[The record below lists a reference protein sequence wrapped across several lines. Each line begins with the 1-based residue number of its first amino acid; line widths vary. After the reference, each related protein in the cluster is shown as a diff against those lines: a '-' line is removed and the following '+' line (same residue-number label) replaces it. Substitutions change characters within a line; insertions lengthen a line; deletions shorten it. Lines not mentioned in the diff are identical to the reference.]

1 MDTENLKKSEESSR
15 TSESVKPD
23 DPEYKVPAKKKKRKK
38 KGWIIFLVILIL
50 AAAGGTGYYFMERQK
65 PVNTVKTFLGD
76 VQKLNF
82 DGMKAQLQSNDMS
95 ALDHADITNDAYTAF
110 FQNVNQKMSF
120 DIKKTSFSLAN
131 GTANITAKIRYI
143 DGSDIYKETITEFLK
158 QIVSTAFSGEE
169 LTEEQTQQKLA
180 ALLEEKAGTL
190 EDKFAE
196 TEITYPLIKAGG
208 QWKIVALDAETV
220 KFMSAN
226 FTNVQDEINQSLVE
240 METADSQQTQT
251 DQSAD
256 SSSTIDMSND
266 KFTIHYKQHRVAK
279 DVSGASCLLVYYDYS
294 NNGTTASSAMV
305 DVNLHAYQNGQALT
319 AAIPESNDDAID
331 QFMAEVQ
338 PGQAVTVCQ
347 AFALADETDVTLEA
361 GEAFSFGGGT
371 VTSQTIKV
379 K

>member
-15 TSESVKPD
+15 TSETVIPD
-23 DPEYKVPAKKKKRKK
+23 DPEHKTPIKKKRKK
-38 KGWIIFLVILIL
+38 TGLIIFLTVLIL
-50 AAAGGTGYYFMERQK
+50 AAAGGVGYYFMERQK
-65 PVNTVKTFLGD
+65 PINTVKTFLGD
-76 VQKLNF
+76 IQKLNF
-82 DGMKAQLQSNDMS
+82 DGMKSQLQSNDMS
-95 ALDHADITNDAYTAF
+95 ALDNADITNNAYTAF
-110 FQNVNQKMSF
+110 FQNVNQKMTF
-120 DIKKTSFSLAN
+120 EIKKTSFSLTN

-180 ALLEEKAGTL
+180 ALLEEKAGTI

-196 TEITYPLIKAGG
+196 TEITYPLIKTGDG
-208 QWKIVALDAETV
+208 WKIVALDTETV

-240 METADSQQTQT
+240 METSDSQQEQT
-251 DQSAD
+251 EQTAD
-256 SSSTIDMSND
+256 SAGTIDMSND
-266 KFTIHYKQHRVAK
+266 KFSIHYKQHRVAK
-279 DVSGASCLLVYYDYS
+279 DVSGAPCLLVYYDYS
-294 NNGTTASSAMV
+294 NNGSSASSAMV
-305 DVNLHAYQNGQALT
+305 DVNLQAYQNGQALT
-319 AAIPESNDDAID
+319 AAIPESDDSAID

-347 AFALADETDVTLEA
+347 AFALIDETDVTLEA

-371 VTSQTIKV
+371 ITSQIIKI

>member
-15 TSESVKPD
+15 TSETVIPD
-23 DPEYKVPAKKKKRKK
+23 DPEHKTPIKKKRKK
-38 KGWIIFLVILIL
+38 TGLIIFLTVLIL
-50 AAAGGTGYYFMERQK
+50 AAAGGVGYYFMERQK
-65 PVNTVKTFLGD
+65 PINTVKTFLGD
-76 VQKLNF
+76 IQKLNF
-82 DGMKAQLQSNDMS
+82 DGMKSQLQSNDMS
-95 ALDHADITNDAYTAF
+95 ALDNADITNNAYTAF
-110 FQNVNQKMSF
+110 FQNVNQKMTF
-120 DIKKTSFSLAN
+120 EIKKTSFSLTN

-180 ALLEEKAGTL
+180 ALLEEKAGTI

-196 TEITYPLIKAGG
+196 TEITYPLIKTGDG
-208 QWKIVALDAETV
+208 WKIVALDTETV

-240 METADSQQTQT
+240 METSDSQQEQT
-251 DQSAD
+251 EQTAD
-256 SSSTIDMSND
+256 SAGTIDMSND
-266 KFTIHYKQHRVAK
+266 KFSIHYKQHRVAK
-279 DVSGASCLLVYYDYS
+279 DVSGAPCLLVYYDYS
-294 NNGTTASSAMV
+294 NNGSSASSAMV
-305 DVNLHAYQNGQALT
+305 DVNLQAYQNGQTLT
-319 AAIPESNDDAID
+319 AAIPESDDSAID

-347 AFALADETDVTLEA
+347 AFALIDETDVTLEA

-371 VTSQTIKV
+371 ITSQIIKI

>member
-1 MDTENLKKSEESSR
+1 MDTENLKKSEDSSR
-15 TSESVKPD
+15 TSETVIPD
-23 DPEYKVPAKKKKRKK
+23 DPEYKTPNRKKRKK
-38 KGWIIFLVILIL
+38 TGLIIFLAVLIL
-50 AAAGGTGYYFMERQK
+50 VAAGGVGYYFMERQK
-65 PVNTVKTFLGD
+65 PINTVKTFLGD
-76 VQKLNF
+76 IQKLNF
-82 DGMKAQLQSNDMS
+82 DGMKSQLQSNDMS
-95 ALDHADITNDAYTAF
+95 ALDNADITNNAYTAF
-110 FQNVNQKMSF
+110 FQNVNQKMTF
-120 DIKKTSFSLAN
+120 EIKKTSFSLAN

-180 ALLEEKAGTL
+180 ALLEEKAGTI

-196 TEITYPLIKAGG
+196 TEITYPLIKTGDG
-208 QWKIVALDAETV
+208 WKIVALDTETV

-240 METADSQQTQT
+240 METSDSQQGQT
-251 DQSAD
+251 EQTAD
-256 SSSTIDMSND
+256 SAGTIDMSND
-266 KFTIHYKQHRVAK
+266 KFSIHYKQHRVAK
-279 DVSGASCLLVYYDYS
+279 DVSGAPCLLVYYDYS
-294 NNGTTASSAMV
+294 NNGSSASSAMV
-305 DVNLHAYQNGQALT
+305 DVNLQAYQNGQTLT
-319 AAIPESNDDAID
+319 AAIPESDDSAID

-347 AFALADETDVTLEA
+347 AFALTDETDVTLEA

-371 VTSQTIKV
+371 ITSQIIKL

>member
-15 TSESVKPD
+15 TSETVIPD
-23 DPEYKVPAKKKKRKK
+23 DPEHKTPIKKKRKK
-38 KGWIIFLVILIL
+38 AGLIIFLTVLIL
-50 AAAGGTGYYFMERQK
+50 AAAGGVGYYFMERQK
-65 PVNTVKTFLGD
+65 PINTVKTFLGD
-76 VQKLNF
+76 IQKLNF
-82 DGMKAQLQSNDMS
+82 DGMKSQLQSNDMS
-95 ALDHADITNDAYTAF
+95 ALDNADITNNAYTAF
-110 FQNVNQKMSF
+110 FQNVNQKMTF
-120 DIKKTSFSLAN
+120 EIKKTSFSLAN
-131 GTANITAKIRYI
+131 GTANVTAKIRYI

-180 ALLEEKAGTL
+180 ALLEEKAGTVQ
-190 EDKFAE
+190 DKFAE

-208 QWKIVALDAETV
+208 YWKIVSLDAETV

-240 METADSQQTQT
+240 METSDSQQEQT
-251 DQSAD
+251 AQTTDSA
-256 SSSTIDMSND
+256 STIDMSND

-279 DVSGASCLLVYYDYS
+279 DVSGAPCLLVYYDYS
-294 NNGTTASSAMV
+294 NNGSSVSSAMV
-305 DVNLHAYQNGQALT
+305 DVNLQAYQNGQPLS
-319 AAIPESNDDAID
+319 AAIPESDDNAID

-371 VTSQTIKV
+371 ITSQIIKI

>member
-15 TSESVKPD
+15 TSETVIPD
-23 DPEYKVPAKKKKRKK
+23 DPEHKTPIKKKRKK
-38 KGWIIFLVILIL
+38 TGLIIFLTVLIL
-50 AAAGGTGYYFMERQK
+50 AAAGGVGYYFMERQK
-65 PVNTVKTFLGD
+65 PINTVKTFLGD
-76 VQKLNF
+76 IQKLNF
-82 DGMKAQLQSNDMS
+82 DGMKSQLQSNDMS
-95 ALDHADITNDAYTAF
+95 ALDNADITNNAYTAF
-110 FQNVNQKMSF
+110 FQNVNQKMTF
-120 DIKKTSFSLAN
+120 EIKKTSFSLAN
-131 GTANITAKIRYI
+131 GTANVTAKIRYI

-180 ALLEEKAGTL
+180 ALLEEKAGTVQ
-190 EDKFAE
+190 DKFAE

-208 QWKIVALDAETV
+208 YWKIVSLDAETV

-240 METADSQQTQT
+240 METSDSQQEQT
-251 DQSAD
+251 AQTTDSA
-256 SSSTIDMSND
+256 STIDMSND
-266 KFTIHYKQHRVAK
+266 KFTIHYKQHHVAK
-279 DVSGASCLLVYYDYS
+279 DVSGAPCLLVYYDYS
-294 NNGTTASSAMV
+294 NNGSSVSSAMV
-305 DVNLHAYQNGQALT
+305 DVNLQAYQNGQPLT
-319 AAIPESNDDAID
+319 AAIPESDDNAID

-371 VTSQTIKV
+371 ITSQIIKI

>member
-15 TSESVKPD
+15 TSETVIPD
-23 DPEYKVPAKKKKRKK
+23 DPEHKTPIKKKRKK
-38 KGWIIFLVILIL
+38 TGLIIFLTVLIL
-50 AAAGGTGYYFMERQK
+50 AAAGGVGYYFMERQK
-65 PVNTVKTFLGD
+65 PINTVKTFLGD
-76 VQKLNF
+76 IQKLNF
-82 DGMKAQLQSNDMS
+82 DGMKSQLQSNDMS
-95 ALDHADITNDAYTAF
+95 ALDNADITNNAYTAF
-110 FQNVNQKMSF
+110 FQNVNQKMTF
-120 DIKKTSFSLAN
+120 EIKKTSFSLAN
-131 GTANITAKIRYI
+131 GTANVTAKIRYI

-180 ALLEEKAGTL
+180 ALLEEKAGTVQ
-190 EDKFAE
+190 DKFAE

-208 QWKIVALDAETV
+208 YWKIVSLDAETV

-240 METADSQQTQT
+240 METSDSQQEQT
-251 DQSAD
+251 AQTTDSA
-256 SSSTIDMSND
+256 STIDMSND

-279 DVSGASCLLVYYDYS
+279 DVSGAPCLLVYYDYS
-294 NNGTTASSAMV
+294 NNGSSVSSAMV
-305 DVNLHAYQNGQALT
+305 DVNLQAYQNGQPLS
-319 AAIPESNDDAID
+319 AAIPESDDNAID

-371 VTSQTIKV
+371 ITSQIIKI

>member
-15 TSESVKPD
+15 TSETVIPD
-23 DPEYKVPAKKKKRKK
+23 DPEHKTPIKKKRKK
-38 KGWIIFLVILIL
+38 TGLIIFLTVLIL
-50 AAAGGTGYYFMERQK
+50 AAAGGVGYYFMERQK
-65 PVNTVKTFLGD
+65 PINTVKTFLGD
-76 VQKLNF
+76 IQKLNF
-82 DGMKAQLQSNDMS
+82 DGMKSQLQSNDMS
-95 ALDHADITNDAYTAF
+95 ALDNADITNNAYTAF
-110 FQNVNQKMSF
+110 FQNVNQKMTF
-120 DIKKTSFSLAN
+120 EIKKTSFSLAN
-131 GTANITAKIRYI
+131 GTANVTAKIRYI

-180 ALLEEKAGTL
+180 ALLEEKAGTVQ
-190 EDKFAE
+190 DKFAE

-208 QWKIVALDAETV
+208 YWKIVSLDAETV

-240 METADSQQTQT
+240 METSDSQQEQT
-251 DQSAD
+251 AQTTDSA
-256 SSSTIDMSND
+256 STIDMSND

-279 DVSGASCLLVYYDYS
+279 DVSGAPCLLVYYDYS
-294 NNGTTASSAMV
+294 NNGSSVSSAMV
-305 DVNLHAYQNGQALT
+305 DVNLQAYQNGQPLS
-319 AAIPESNDDAID
+319 AAIPESDDNAID
-331 QFMAEVQ
+331 QFMTEVQ

-371 VTSQTIKV
+371 ITSQIIKI

>member
-15 TSESVKPD
+15 TSETVIPD
-23 DPEYKVPAKKKKRKK
+23 DPEHKTPIKKKRKK
-38 KGWIIFLVILIL
+38 TGLIIFLTVLIL
-50 AAAGGTGYYFMERQK
+50 AAAGGVGYYFMERQK
-65 PVNTVKTFLGD
+65 PINTVKTFLGD
-76 VQKLNF
+76 IQKLNF
-82 DGMKAQLQSNDMS
+82 DGMKSQLQSNDMS
-95 ALDHADITNDAYTAF
+95 ALDNADITNNAYTAF
-110 FQNVNQKMSF
+110 FQNVNQKMTF
-120 DIKKTSFSLAN
+120 EIKKTSFSLAN
-131 GTANITAKIRYI
+131 GTANVTAKIRYI

-180 ALLEEKAGTL
+180 ALLEEKAGTVQ
-190 EDKFAE
+190 DKFAE

-208 QWKIVALDAETV
+208 YWKIVSLDAETV

-240 METADSQQTQT
+240 METSDSQQEQT
-251 DQSAD
+251 AQTTDSA
-256 SSSTIDMSND
+256 STIDMSND
-266 KFTIHYKQHRVAK
+266 KFTIHYKQHHVAK
-279 DVSGASCLLVYYDYS
+279 DVSGAPCLLVYYDYS
-294 NNGTTASSAMV
+294 NNGSSVSSAMV
-305 DVNLHAYQNGQALT
+305 DVNLQAYQNGQPLT
-319 AAIPESNDDAID
+319 AALPESDDNAID

-371 VTSQTIKV
+371 ITSQIIKI

>member
-15 TSESVKPD
+15 TSETVIPD
-23 DPEYKVPAKKKKRKK
+23 DPEHKTPIKKKRKK
-38 KGWIIFLVILIL
+38 TGLIIFLTVLIL
-50 AAAGGTGYYFMERQK
+50 AAAGGVGYYFMERQK
-65 PVNTVKTFLGD
+65 PINTVKTFLGD
-76 VQKLNF
+76 IQKLNF
-82 DGMKAQLQSNDMS
+82 DGMKSQLQSNDMS
-95 ALDHADITNDAYTAF
+95 ALDNADITNNAYTAF
-110 FQNVNQKMSF
+110 FQNVNQKMTF
-120 DIKKTSFSLAN
+120 EIKKTSFSLAN
-131 GTANITAKIRYI
+131 GTANVTAKIRYI

-180 ALLEEKAGTL
+180 ALLEEKAGTVQ
-190 EDKFAE
+190 DKFAE

-208 QWKIVALDAETV
+208 YWKIVSLDAETV

-240 METADSQQTQT
+240 METSDSQQEQT
-251 DQSAD
+251 AQTTDSA
-256 SSSTIDMSND
+256 STIDMSND

-279 DVSGASCLLVYYDYS
+279 DVSGAPCLLVYYDYS
-294 NNGTTASSAMV
+294 NNGSSVSSAMV
-305 DVNLHAYQNGQALT
+305 DVNLQAYQNGQPLT
-319 AAIPESNDDAID
+319 AAIPESDDNAID
-331 QFMAEVQ
+331 QFMTEVQ

-371 VTSQTIKV
+371 ITSQIIKI

>member
-15 TSESVKPD
+15 TSETVIPD
-23 DPEYKVPAKKKKRKK
+23 DPEHKTPIKKKRKK
-38 KGWIIFLVILIL
+38 TGLIIFLTVLIL
-50 AAAGGTGYYFMERQK
+50 AAAGGVGYYFMERQK
-65 PVNTVKTFLGD
+65 PINTVKTFLGD
-76 VQKLNF
+76 IQKLNF
-82 DGMKAQLQSNDMS
+82 DGMKSQLQSNDMS
-95 ALDHADITNDAYTAF
+95 ALDNADITNNAYTAF
-110 FQNVNQKMSF
+110 FQNVNQKMTF
-120 DIKKTSFSLAN
+120 EIKKTSFSLAN
-131 GTANITAKIRYI
+131 GTANVTAKIRYI

-180 ALLEEKAGTL
+180 ALLEEKAGTVQ
-190 EDKFAE
+190 DKFAE

-208 QWKIVALDAETV
+208 YWKIVSLDAETV

-240 METADSQQTQT
+240 METSDSQQEQT
-251 DQSAD
+251 AQTTDSA
-256 SSSTIDMSND
+256 STIDMSND

-279 DVSGASCLLVYYDYS
+279 DVSGSPCLLVYYDYS
-294 NNGTTASSAMV
+294 NNGSSVSSAMV
-305 DVNLHAYQNGQALT
+305 DVNLQAYQNGQPLT
-319 AAIPESNDDAID
+319 AAIPESDDNAID

-371 VTSQTIKV
+371 ITSQIIKI

>member
-15 TSESVKPD
+15 TSETVIPD
-23 DPEYKVPAKKKKRKK
+23 DPEHKTPIKKKRKK
-38 KGWIIFLVILIL
+38 TGLIIFLTVLIL
-50 AAAGGTGYYFMERQK
+50 AAAGGVGYYFMERQK
-65 PVNTVKTFLGD
+65 PINTVKTFLGD
-76 VQKLNF
+76 IQKLNF
-82 DGMKAQLQSNDMS
+82 DGMKSQLQSNDMS
-95 ALDHADITNDAYTAF
+95 ALDNADITNNAYTAF
-110 FQNVNQKMSF
+110 FQNVNQKMTF
-120 DIKKTSFSLAN
+120 EIKKTSFSLAN
-131 GTANITAKIRYI
+131 GTANVTAKIRYI

-180 ALLEEKAGTL
+180 ALLEEKAGTVQ
-190 EDKFAE
+190 DKFAE

-208 QWKIVALDAETV
+208 YWKIVYLDAETV

-240 METADSQQTQT
+240 METSDSQQEQT
-251 DQSAD
+251 AQTTDSA
-256 SSSTIDMSND
+256 STIDMSND

-279 DVSGASCLLVYYDYS
+279 DVSGSPCLLVYYDYS
-294 NNGTTASSAMV
+294 NNGSSVSSAMV
-305 DVNLHAYQNGQALT
+305 DVNLQAYQNGQPLT
-319 AAIPESNDDAID
+319 AAIPESDDNAID

-371 VTSQTIKV
+371 ITSQIIKI

>member
-15 TSESVKPD
+15 TSETVIPD
-23 DPEYKVPAKKKKRKK
+23 DPEHKTPIKKKRKK
-38 KGWIIFLVILIL
+38 AGLIIFLTVLIL
-50 AAAGGTGYYFMERQK
+50 AAAGGVGYYFMERQK
-65 PVNTVKTFLGD
+65 PINTVKTFLGD
-76 VQKLNF
+76 IQKLNF
-82 DGMKAQLQSNDMS
+82 DGMKSQLQSNDMS
-95 ALDHADITNDAYTAF
+95 ALDNADITNNAYTAF
-110 FQNVNQKMSF
+110 FQNVNQKMTF
-120 DIKKTSFSLAN
+120 EIKKTSFSLAN
-131 GTANITAKIRYI
+131 GTANVTAKIRYI

-180 ALLEEKAGTL
+180 ALLEEKTGTVQ
-190 EDKFAE
+190 DKFAE

-208 QWKIVALDAETV
+208 YWKIVSLDAETV

-240 METADSQQTQT
+240 METSDSQQEQT
-251 DQSAD
+251 AQTTDSA
-256 SSSTIDMSND
+256 STIDMSND

-279 DVSGASCLLVYYDYS
+279 DVSGAPCLLVYYDYS
-294 NNGTTASSAMV
+294 NNGSSVSSAMV
-305 DVNLHAYQNGQALT
+305 DVNLQAYQNGQPLT
-319 AAIPESNDDAID
+319 AAIPESDDNAID

-371 VTSQTIKV
+371 ITSQIIKI

>member
-1 MDTENLKKSEESSR
+1 MDTENLKKSEDSSR
-15 TSESVKPD
+15 TSETVIPD
-23 DPEYKVPAKKKKRKK
+23 DPEYKTPNKKKRKK
-38 KGWIIFLVILIL
+38 TGLIIFLAVLIL
-50 AAAGGTGYYFMERQK
+50 AAAGGVGYYFMERQK
-65 PVNTVKTFLGD
+65 PINTVKTFLGD
-76 VQKLNF
+76 IQKLNF
-82 DGMKAQLQSNDMS
+82 DGMKSQLQSNDMS
-95 ALDHADITNDAYTAF
+95 ALDNADITNNAYTAF
-110 FQNVNQKMSF
+110 FQNVNQKMTF
-120 DIKKTSFSLAN
+120 EIKKTSFSLAN

-180 ALLEEKAGTL
+180 ALLEEKAGTI

-196 TEITYPLIKAGG
+196 TEITYPLIKTGDG
-208 QWKIVALDAETV
+208 WKIVALDTETV

-240 METADSQQTQT
+240 METSDSQQGQPEQT
-251 DQSAD
+251 AD
-256 SSSTIDMSND
+256 SAGTIDMSND
-266 KFTIHYKQHRVAK
+266 KFSIHYKQHRVAK
-279 DVSGASCLLVYYDYS
+279 DVSGAPCLLVYYDYS
-294 NNGTTASSAMV
+294 NNGSSASSAMV
-305 DVNLHAYQNGQALT
+305 DVNLQAYQNGQTLT
-319 AAIPESNDDAID
+319 AAIPESDDSAID

-347 AFALADETDVTLEA
+347 AFSLTDETDVTLEA

-371 VTSQTIKV
+371 ITSQIIKI

>member
-15 TSESVKPD
+15 TSETVIPD
-23 DPEYKVPAKKKKRKK
+23 DPEHKTPIKKKRKK
-38 KGWIIFLVILIL
+38 TGLIIFLTVLIL
-50 AAAGGTGYYFMERQK
+50 AAAGGVGYYFMERQK
-65 PVNTVKTFLGD
+65 PINTVKTFLGD
-76 VQKLNF
+76 IQKLNF
-82 DGMKAQLQSNDMS
+82 DGMKSQLQSNDMS
-95 ALDHADITNDAYTAF
+95 ALDNADITNNAYTAF
-110 FQNVNQKMSF
+110 FQNVNQKMTF
-120 DIKKTSFSLAN
+120 EIKKTSFSLAN
-131 GTANITAKIRYI
+131 GTANVTAKIRYI

-180 ALLEEKAGTL
+180 ALLEEKAGTVQ
-190 EDKFAE
+190 DKFAE

-208 QWKIVALDAETV
+208 YWKIVSLDAETI

-240 METADSQQTQT
+240 METSDSQQEQT
-251 DQSAD
+251 AQTTDSA
-256 SSSTIDMSND
+256 STIDMSND

-279 DVSGASCLLVYYDYS
+279 DVSGSPCLLVYYDYS
-294 NNGTTASSAMV
+294 NNGSSVSSAMV
-305 DVNLHAYQNGQALT
+305 DVNLQAYQNGQPLT
-319 AAIPESNDDAID
+319 AAIPESDDNAID

-371 VTSQTIKV
+371 ITSQIIKI

>member
-15 TSESVKPD
+15 TSETVIPD
-23 DPEYKVPAKKKKRKK
+23 DPEHKTPIKKKRKK
-38 KGWIIFLVILIL
+38 TGLIIFLTVLIL
-50 AAAGGTGYYFMERQK
+50 AAAGGVGYYFMERQK
-65 PVNTVKTFLGD
+65 PINTVKTFLGD
-76 VQKLNF
+76 IQKLNF
-82 DGMKAQLQSNDMS
+82 DGMKSQLQSNDMS
-95 ALDHADITNDAYTAF
+95 ALDNADITNNAYTAF
-110 FQNVNQKMSF
+110 FQNVNQKMTF
-120 DIKKTSFSLAN
+120 EIKKTSFSLAN
-131 GTANITAKIRYI
+131 GTANVTAKIRYI

-180 ALLEEKAGTL
+180 ALLEEKAGTVQ
-190 EDKFAE
+190 DKFAE

-208 QWKIVALDAETV
+208 YWKIVSLDAETV

-240 METADSQQTQT
+240 METSDSQQEQT
-251 DQSAD
+251 AQTTDSA
-256 SSSTIDMSND
+256 STIDMSND

-279 DVSGASCLLVYYDYS
+279 DVSGAPCLLVYYDYS
-294 NNGTTASSAMV
+294 NNGSSVSSAMV
-305 DVNLHAYQNGQALT
+305 DVNLQAYQNGQPLT
-319 AAIPESNDDAID
+319 AAIPKSDDNAID

-371 VTSQTIKV
+371 ITSQIIKI

>member
-15 TSESVKPD
+15 TSETVIPD
-23 DPEYKVPAKKKKRKK
+23 DPEHKTPIKKKRKK
-38 KGWIIFLVILIL
+38 TGLIIFLTVLIL
-50 AAAGGTGYYFMERQK
+50 AAAGGVGYYFMERQK
-65 PVNTVKTFLGD
+65 PINTVKTFLGD
-76 VQKLNF
+76 IQKLNF
-82 DGMKAQLQSNDMS
+82 DGMKSQLQSNDMS
-95 ALDHADITNDAYTAF
+95 ALDNADITNNAYTAF
-110 FQNVNQKMSF
+110 FQNVNQKMTF
-120 DIKKTSFSLAN
+120 EIKKTSFSLAN
-131 GTANITAKIRYI
+131 GTANVTAKIRYI

-180 ALLEEKAGTL
+180 ALLEEKAGTVQ
-190 EDKFAE
+190 DKFAE

-208 QWKIVALDAETV
+208 YWKIVSLDAETV

-240 METADSQQTQT
+240 METSDSQQEQT
-251 DQSAD
+251 AQTTDSA
-256 SSSTIDMSND
+256 STIDMSND

-279 DVSGASCLLVYYDYS
+279 DVSGAPCLLVYYDYS
-294 NNGTTASSAMV
+294 NNGSSVSSAMV
-305 DVNLHAYQNGQALT
+305 DVNLQAYQNGQPLT
-319 AAIPESNDDAID
+319 AAIPESDDNAID

-361 GEAFSFGGGT
+361 GEAFSFGGGII
-371 VTSQTIKV
+371 TSQIIKI

>member
-15 TSESVKPD
+15 TSETVIPD
-23 DPEYKVPAKKKKRKK
+23 DPEHKTPIKKKRKK
-38 KGWIIFLVILIL
+38 TGLIIFLTVLIL
-50 AAAGGTGYYFMERQK
+50 AAAGGVGYYFMERQK
-65 PVNTVKTFLGD
+65 PINTVKTFLGD
-76 VQKLNF
+76 IQKLNF
-82 DGMKAQLQSNDMS
+82 DGMKSQLQSNDMT
-95 ALDHADITNDAYTAF
+95 ALDNADITNNAYTAF
-110 FQNVNQKMSF
+110 FQNVNQKMTF
-120 DIKKTSFSLAN
+120 EIKKTSFSLAN
-131 GTANITAKIRYI
+131 GTANVTAKIRYI

-180 ALLEEKAGTL
+180 ALLEEKAGTVQ
-190 EDKFAE
+190 DKFAE

-208 QWKIVALDAETV
+208 YWKIVSLDAETV

-240 METADSQQTQT
+240 METSDSQQEQT
-251 DQSAD
+251 AQTTDSA
-256 SSSTIDMSND
+256 STIDMSND

-279 DVSGASCLLVYYDYS
+279 DVSGAPCLLVYYDYS
-294 NNGTTASSAMV
+294 NNGSSVSSAMV
-305 DVNLHAYQNGQALT
+305 DVNLQAYQNGQPLS
-319 AAIPESNDDAID
+319 AAIPESDDNAID

-371 VTSQTIKV
+371 ITSQIIKI

>member
-15 TSESVKPD
+15 TSETVIPD
-23 DPEYKVPAKKKKRKK
+23 DPEHKTPIKKKRKK
-38 KGWIIFLVILIL
+38 TGLIIFLTVLIL
-50 AAAGGTGYYFMERQK
+50 AAAGGVGYYFMERQK
-65 PVNTVKTFLGD
+65 PINTVKTFLGD
-76 VQKLNF
+76 IQKLNF
-82 DGMKAQLQSNDMS
+82 DGMKSQLQSNDMS
-95 ALDHADITNDAYTAF
+95 ALDNADITNNAYTAF
-110 FQNVNQKMSF
+110 FQNVNQKMTF
-120 DIKKTSFSLAN
+120 EIKKTSFSLAN
-131 GTANITAKIRYI
+131 GTANVTAKIRYI

-180 ALLEEKAGTL
+180 ALLEEKAGTVQ
-190 EDKFAE
+190 DKFAE

-208 QWKIVALDAETV
+208 YWKIVSLDAETI

-240 METADSQQTQT
+240 METSDSQQEQT
-251 DQSAD
+251 AQTTDSA
-256 SSSTIDMSND
+256 STIDMSND

-279 DVSGASCLLVYYDYS
+279 DVSGAPCLLVYYDYS
-294 NNGTTASSAMV
+294 NNGSSVSSAMV
-305 DVNLHAYQNGQALT
+305 DVNLQAYQNGQPLT
-319 AAIPESNDDAID
+319 AAIPESDDNAID

-371 VTSQTIKV
+371 ITSQIIKI

>member
-15 TSESVKPD
+15 TSETVIPD
-23 DPEYKVPAKKKKRKK
+23 DPEHKTPIKKKRKK
-38 KGWIIFLVILIL
+38 TGLIIFLTVLIL
-50 AAAGGTGYYFMERQK
+50 AAAGGVGYYFMERQK
-65 PVNTVKTFLGD
+65 PINTVKTFLGD
-76 VQKLNF
+76 IQKLNF
-82 DGMKAQLQSNDMS
+82 DGMKSQLQSNDMS
-95 ALDHADITNDAYTAF
+95 ALDNADITNNAYTAF
-110 FQNVNQKMSF
+110 FQNVNQKMTF
-120 DIKKTSFSLAN
+120 EIKKTSFSLAN
-131 GTANITAKIRYI
+131 GTANVTAKIRYI

-180 ALLEEKAGTL
+180 ALLEEKAGTVQ
-190 EDKFAE
+190 DKFAE

-208 QWKIVALDAETV
+208 YWKIVSLDAETV

-240 METADSQQTQT
+240 METSDSQQEQT
-251 DQSAD
+251 AQTTNSA
-256 SSSTIDMSND
+256 STIDMSND

-279 DVSGASCLLVYYDYS
+279 DVSGAPCLLVYYDYS
-294 NNGTTASSAMV
+294 NNGSSVSSAMV
-305 DVNLHAYQNGQALT
+305 DVNLQAYQNGQPLT
-319 AAIPESNDDAID
+319 AAIPESDDNAID

-371 VTSQTIKV
+371 ITSQIIKI

>member
-15 TSESVKPD
+15 TSETVIPD
-23 DPEYKVPAKKKKRKK
+23 DPEHKTPIKKKRKK
-38 KGWIIFLVILIL
+38 AGLIIFLTVLIL
-50 AAAGGTGYYFMERQK
+50 AAAGGVGYYFMERQK
-65 PVNTVKTFLGD
+65 PINTVKTFLGD
-76 VQKLNF
+76 IQKLNF
-82 DGMKAQLQSNDMS
+82 DGMKSQLQSNDMS
-95 ALDHADITNDAYTAF
+95 ALDNADITNNAYTAF
-110 FQNVNQKMSF
+110 FQNVNQKMTF
-120 DIKKTSFSLAN
+120 EIKKTSFSLAN
-131 GTANITAKIRYI
+131 GTANVTAKIRYI

-180 ALLEEKAGTL
+180 ALLEEKAGTVQ
-190 EDKFAE
+190 DKFAE

-208 QWKIVALDAETV
+208 YWKIVSLDAETV

-240 METADSQQTQT
+240 METFDSQQEQT
-251 DQSAD
+251 AQTTDSA
-256 SSSTIDMSND
+256 STIDMSND

-279 DVSGASCLLVYYDYS
+279 DVSGAPCLLVYYDYS
-294 NNGTTASSAMV
+294 NNGSSVSSAMV
-305 DVNLHAYQNGQALT
+305 DVNLQAYQNGQPLS
-319 AAIPESNDDAID
+319 AAIPESDDNAID

-371 VTSQTIKV
+371 ITSQIIKI

>member
-15 TSESVKPD
+15 TSETVIPD
-23 DPEYKVPAKKKKRKK
+23 DPEHKTPIKKKRKK
-38 KGWIIFLVILIL
+38 AGLIIFLTVLIL
-50 AAAGGTGYYFMERQK
+50 AAAGGVGYYFMERQK
-65 PVNTVKTFLGD
+65 PINTVKTFLGD
-76 VQKLNF
+76 IQKLNF
-82 DGMKAQLQSNDMS
+82 DGMKSQLQSNDMS
-95 ALDHADITNDAYTAF
+95 ALDNADITNNAYTAF
-110 FQNVNQKMSF
+110 FQNVNQKMTF
-120 DIKKTSFSLAN
+120 EIKKTSFSLAN
-131 GTANITAKIRYI
+131 GTANVTAKIRYI

-180 ALLEEKAGTL
+180 ALLEEKAGTVQ
-190 EDKFAE
+190 DKFAE

-208 QWKIVALDAETV
+208 YWKIVSLDAETV

-240 METADSQQTQT
+240 METSDSQQEQT
-251 DQSAD
+251 AQTTDSA
-256 SSSTIDMSND
+256 STIDMSND

-279 DVSGASCLLVYYDYS
+279 DVSGAPCLLVYYDYS
-294 NNGTTASSAMV
+294 NNGSSVSSAMV
-305 DVNLHAYQNGQALT
+305 DVNLQAYQNGQPLT
-319 AAIPESNDDAID
+319 AAIPESDDNAID

-371 VTSQTIKV
+371 ITSQIIKI

>member
-15 TSESVKPD
+15 TSETVIPD
-23 DPEYKVPAKKKKRKK
+23 DPEHKTPIKKKRKK
-38 KGWIIFLVILIL
+38 TGLIIFLTVLIL
-50 AAAGGTGYYFMERQK
+50 AAAGGFGYYFMERQK
-65 PVNTVKTFLGD
+65 PINTVKTFLGD
-76 VQKLNF
+76 IQKLNF
-82 DGMKAQLQSNDMS
+82 DGMKSQLQSNDMS
-95 ALDHADITNDAYTAF
+95 ALDNADITNNAYTAF
-110 FQNVNQKMSF
+110 FQNVNQKMTF
-120 DIKKTSFSLAN
+120 EIKKTSFSLAN
-131 GTANITAKIRYI
+131 GTANVTAKIRYI

-180 ALLEEKAGTL
+180 ALLEEKAGTVQ
-190 EDKFAE
+190 DKFAE

-208 QWKIVALDAETV
+208 YWKIVSLDAETV

-240 METADSQQTQT
+240 METSDSQQEQT
-251 DQSAD
+251 AQTTDSA
-256 SSSTIDMSND
+256 STIDMSND

-279 DVSGASCLLVYYDYS
+279 DVSGAPCLLVYYDYS
-294 NNGTTASSAMV
+294 NNGSSVSSAMV
-305 DVNLHAYQNGQALT
+305 DVNLQAYQNGQPLS
-319 AAIPESNDDAID
+319 AAIPESDDNAID

-371 VTSQTIKV
+371 ITSQIIKI